1 MKRILLFGL
10 LFILS
15 ATSFAQDVFLGATKD
30 KLSNYYIMS
39 MRRNKNGSIEVLERV
54 KPTDGQ
60 LIAFRQSVI
69 VQRQKMK
76 RDVDGFDKL
85 GYYRRRIQIN
95 CKGKT
100 YRMLEETYY
109 DITGK
114 EISTSDPD
122 PEETAKWEFIPA
134 GTMREIEFNKACQ

>member
-1 MKRILLFGL
+1 MKQTLFVALLLASSLQG
-10 LFILS
+10 IC
-15 ATSFAQDVFLGATKD
+15 QDIFLGATKD
-30 KLSNYYIMS
+30 KLSNFYIMS
-39 MRRNKNGSIEVLERV
+39 MRRNKNGTVEVLERV

-69 VQRQKMK
+69 TQRQKMK

-109 DITGK
+109 DIYGK
-114 EISTSDPD
+114 EITTTD
-122 PEETAKWEFIPA
+122 PEPDETIKWEFVPV